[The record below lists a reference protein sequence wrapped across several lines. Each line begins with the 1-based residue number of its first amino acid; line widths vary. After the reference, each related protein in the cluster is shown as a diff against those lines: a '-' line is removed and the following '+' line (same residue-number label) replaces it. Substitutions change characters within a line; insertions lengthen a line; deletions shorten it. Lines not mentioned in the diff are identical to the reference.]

1 MGCLKKTRALVIAVV
16 VGIVIGN
23 FHYPY
28 VYETARI
35 IGEVFV
41 RLLQMIS
48 LPVVSLSI
56 IATLANL
63 DRSKGFAKLGR
74 NIAFYTFCTTL
85 LAAATALI
93 LFELLQP
100 AKGIPLLQS
109 ALNAQTLQTSYGT
122 YLLQVIPDNFLKP
135 YTGGNMIGIILISA
149 LLGTA
154 LFHLSAEAREV
165 PRRFFSGLFLAIL
178 QITRWLTLWIPVVV
192 MCFVITLI
200 HELQSNVSLGN
211 LGRYLLAVVGS
222 NVWQAVVTLPVLLR
236 VHGISPIRCIV
247 GMSQALSVAFFS
259 KSSVATMPTTLDCI
273 ENNLQVS
280 PKISRFTIP
289 LCATINMNG
298 CASFILVTVLF
309 VAQANGMVF
318 STFDK
323 IVAVF
328 VSTLAAIGN
337 AGIPMGC
344 FLLSTALLTA
354 INVPVDYMGI
364 ILPFFGFLDMLETAV
379 NTWSDACVTLMVA
392 KTLPI
397 DLSAPLED
405 GRLTS

>member
-1 MGCLKKTRALVIAVV
+1 LVIAVV